1 MKDLPTTGNSWTYT
15 LHFASAKNME
25 QFMSSPARFLPKW
38 GGFCAYG
45 IVFENAT
52 SENGAWPWARD
63 FLGPPGGAKEGWF
76 FYDDELYFTFHG
88 AMQVRGHD
96 IAGIWVAFFSRC
108 QRHRCG
114 QVGWLENAAQNKAIG
129 DARWASWF
137 GTVSRNAFFASRK
150 AAAEPPKPYE

>member
-1 MKDLPTTGNSWTYT
+1 MPGDNATLGDPTWAVNVTMKDLPTTGNSWTYT

-88 AMQVRGHD
+88 AMQV
-96 IAGIWVAFFSRC
+96 
-108 QRHRCG
+108 
-114 QVGWLENAAQNKAIG
+114 GWLQNAAQNKAIG

-137 GTVSRNAFFASRK
+137 GTVSRK
-150 AAAEPPKPYE
+150 PP

>member
-88 AMQVRGHD
+88 AMQV
-96 IAGIWVAFFSRC
+96 
-108 QRHRCG
+108 
-114 QVGWLENAAQNKAIG
+114 GWLENAAQNKAIG

-137 GTVSRNAFFASRK
+137 GTVSRN
-150 AAAEPPKPYE
+150 PP